1 MQKEYESRK
10 TKDGI
15 AEDCG
20 GSSHRHRDH
29 WHCCGAVGREEK
41 GADQKMNEEK
51 MITLETEDGERV
63 DFYVL
68 EETRINGTN
77 YLLVTDSEEDDEE
90 GECYI
95 LKDQSKAEDA
105 DALYE
110 FVEDDEEMD
119 YLYKIFAELMDDMDV
134 DLEK

>member
-1 MQKEYESRK
+1 
-10 TKDGI
+10 
-15 AEDCG
+15 
-20 GSSHRHRDH
+20 
-29 WHCCGAVGREEK
+29 
-41 GADQKMNEEK
+41 MNEEK

-77 YLLVTDSEEDDEE
+77 YLLVTDSKEDDEE

>member
-1 MQKEYESRK
+1 
-10 TKDGI
+10 
-15 AEDCG
+15 
-20 GSSHRHRDH
+20 
-29 WHCCGAVGREEK
+29 
-41 GADQKMNEEK
+41 MNEEK

-77 YLLVTDSEEDDEE
+77 YLIVTDSEEDHEE